1 MKMRQVIR
9 EYFTFTKNERIGL
22 FILLALILLVLLANK
37 FIYYFETPAKI
48 DREKFQQLLDEMAI
62 QEKKK
67 EPAHLARLFYFD
79 PNTIDSIQ
87 LDSLRLPAGV
97 KRNLLKYR
105 GKGGYFYGAND
116 FRKIYGM
123 NDSVFEQVKPYVK
136 IEAKAKEKTKFH
148 EKGHVALAVTTNS
161 RESYAPEEKATEAT
175 TELIEVNAASVPDL
189 VKLKGI
195 GQVLSERIVKYRNL
209 LGGFTN
215 LEQLR
220 EVYGLKPETIEN
232 ILPYLSLDISLVD
245 RLNVNFA
252 GAPQLARHPYITWG
266 MADSIINFRS
276 GSGFIDDIQK
286 LQVENIL
293 NERDYKRISPYLK
306 TKE

>member
-1 MKMRQVIR
+1 
-9 EYFTFTKNERIGL
+9 
-22 FILLALILLVLLANK
+22 
-37 FIYYFETPAKI
+37 
-48 DREKFQQLLDEMAI
+48 
-62 QEKKK
+62 
-67 EPAHLARLFYFD
+67 
-79 PNTIDSIQ
+79 
-87 LDSLRLPAGV
+87 
-97 KRNLLKYR
+97 
-105 GKGGYFYGAND
+105 
-116 FRKIYGM
+116 
-123 NDSVFEQVKPYVK
+123 
-136 IEAKAKEKTKFH
+136 
-148 EKGHVALAVTTNS
+148 
-161 RESYAPEEKATEAT
+161 
-175 TELIEVNAASVPDL
+175 LIEVNAASVPDL

-286 LQVENIL
+286 LQVENIM

>member
-22 FILLALILLVLLANK
+22 FILLALILVVLLANK
-37 FIYYFETPAKI
+37 LIFYFETPAKI
-48 DREKFQQLLDEMAI
+48 DSEKFKQLMGEMAI
-62 QEKKK
+62 QEKTK
-67 EPAHLARLFYFD
+67 EPAQLGRLFHFN

-87 LDSLRLPAGV
+87 LDSLKLPVGV

-123 NDSVFEQVKPYVK
+123 NDSVFDEVKPYIK
-136 IEAKAKEKTKFH
+136 IGPREKKKKLPEKEQVVF
-148 EKGHVALAVTTNS
+148 VASADS
-161 RESYAPEEKATEAT
+161 RESYAPGEKAPESI
-175 TELIEVNAASVPDL
+175 IEIIEINVASAPDL

-215 LEQLR
+215 LEQLS
-220 EVYGLKPETIEN
+220 EVYGLKPETIEI
-232 ILPYLSLDISLVD
+232 ILPYLSLDGSQVD
-245 RLNVNFA
+245 RMNVNFA
-252 GAPQLARHPYITWG
+252 GAPQLAKHPYITWEI
-266 MADSIINFRS
+266 ANSIINFRS
-276 GSGFIDDIQK
+276 GNGFIDDIELLK
-286 LQVENIL
+286 TGNIL
-293 NERDYKRISPYLK
+293 NESDYQRISPYLK